1 LSTPRAKNLLLG
13 AGKVLFDRW
22 DDDGNSTGIRHL
34 GNIPKFDLKIEV
46 EKITKKQSMYAA
58 KTTYL
63 EVIKEVTAS
72 ADVTIDEF
80 DPANVAMAFLGE
92 AGVITQA
99 SKVVTSET
107 HTAYLDRIIQMDGYK
122 ISEVSVKPQTAI
134 AASIGAATAVGTGT
148 STGTVTSSGTY
159 TGTEDAT
166 YYVTV
171 STANTTS
178 GSITGM
184 KYTWKK
190 GLTGTASAEVAAT
203 STAAELETGVKVLF
217 ELSAGQDFVVGDMY
231 SIAASAALTE
241 YKAGTDY
248 KTETSMLRAGLIT
261 IPSTSRITD
270 GSTVVCGYTQAA
282 GAFPKVGIATEGSVE
297 GLLIFAG
304 DPTKGPCY
312 NAELWHVT
320 ISPNGSLPLIGD
332 DLSSFDVT
340 ITVMDDRENHPDEPL
355 GRFVK
360 LA

>member
-1 LSTPRAKNLLLG
+1 MSTPSAKNLLLG

-22 DDDGNSTGIRHL
+22 DDDGNSTGARHL
-34 GNIPKFDLKIEV
+34 GTVPKFDLKIEV
-46 EKITKKQSMYAA
+46 DKITKKQSMYAA

-80 DPANVAMAFLGE
+80 DPANVAMAFLGKE
-92 AGVITQA
+92 GVITQA
-99 SKVVTSET
+99 SGTVTAEA
-107 HTAYLDRIIQMDGYK
+107 HTAYLGRVIQLDSYK
-122 ISEVSVKPQTAI
+122 VSDVTIRPQVSA
-134 AASIGAATAVGTGT
+134 AASIGEVTAVGTVT

-159 TGTEDAT
+159 TGTEDAI

-178 GSITGM
+178 GSIEGL

-190 GLTGTASAEVAAT
+190 ELTGTSSAEVSAT
-203 STAAELETGVKVLF
+203 STAAELEAGVKVLF
-217 ELSAGQDFVVGDMY
+217 ALSTGQDFILGDTY

-248 KTETSMLRAGLIT
+248 KTETSMLRSGLIT
-261 IPSTSRITD
+261 IPTTSRITD
-270 GSTVVCGYTQAA
+270 GATVICGYARAA
-282 GAFPKVGIATEGSVE
+282 GTFPKVSIATEGSVE

-312 NAELWHVT
+312 NAELWHAT